1 MEKTLSPVIQNLI
14 ANMVYVEGGTF
25 TMGATSEQG
34 SDANSDEKPSHS
46 VCLSSFSIGRYEV
59 TQEEWEAVMDNNC
72 SRFRGAKRPVENV
85 SWDDC
90 QSFIRKLNTMTGMDF
105 RLPTEAEW
113 EYAARGGNKSG
124 NKKFSGSD
132 KIGSVAWYRGNS
144 DKATHPVGQKNPN
157 ELGLYDMSGNV
168 NEWCSD
174 WYGADYYGVCACADS
189 PQNNPKGPEGG
200 ARVLRGGSWFE
211 RNKSCR
217 TSARK
222 SLHPLY
228 RQFPGYPGTNGLR
241 IALSQSS
248 TTQQPVEPV
257 REDFMEDES
266 AQLQQTQLGSTKD
279 VSAVKQLSPVIE
291 NLIANMVNVEGG
303 TFTMG
308 ATSEQGSDANSDEK
322 PSHNVSLSSFSIG
335 RYEVTQEEWEA
346 VMGTNPSHYKNA
358 KNPVESVSWD
368 DCQIFIDKLNEMT
381 GKKFRLPTEAEWEYA
396 ARGGS
401 KICSDKESAT
411 QPIDQQFGKTR
422 KKRGPKRYKYAG
434 SNVIDSVAWY
444 NGNSNNFPHP
454 VGQKDPNELGLYDM
468 SGNVFEWCSDWYC
481 WNYYKS
487 SPQNNPKGFS
497 EGCSYRVYRGG
508 SWNSSDNNCRVSCR
522 TQMFGMDGKP
532 SLRSSSIGLRL
543 AL

>member
-168 NEWCSD
+168 
-174 WYGADYYGVCACADS
+174 
-189 PQNNPKGPEGG
+189 
-200 ARVLRGGSWFE
+200 
-211 RNKSCR
+211 
-217 TSARK
+217 
-222 SLHPLY
+222 
-228 RQFPGYPGTNGLR
+228 
-241 IALSQSS
+241 
-248 TTQQPVEPV
+248 
-257 REDFMEDES
+257 
-266 AQLQQTQLGSTKD
+266 
-279 VSAVKQLSPVIE
+279 
-291 NLIANMVNVEGG
+291 
-303 TFTMG
+303 
-308 ATSEQGSDANSDEK
+308 
-322 PSHNVSLSSFSIG
+322 
-335 RYEVTQEEWEA
+335 
-346 VMGTNPSHYKNA
+346 
-358 KNPVESVSWD
+358 
-368 DCQIFIDKLNEMT
+368 
-381 GKKFRLPTEAEWEYA
+381 
-396 ARGGS
+396 
-401 KICSDKESAT
+401 
-411 QPIDQQFGKTR
+411 
-422 KKRGPKRYKYAG
+422 
-434 SNVIDSVAWY
+434 
-444 NGNSNNFPHP
+444 
-454 VGQKDPNELGLYDM
+454 
-468 SGNVFEWCSDWYC
+468 FEWCSDWYC